1 MFIFFSLSRL
11 IRERMEGR
19 AESFLP
25 ILILISGNFFGV
37 EMTGLARRLGD
48 DSLAAT
54 LAYRNLVG
62 GKLAGVAFRLVSDSC
77 RTVAE
82 HAAITWDPEKPRD
95 TTWTHHVIYAEVITW
110 PMEYPR
116 LELIAAVDKNGGV
129 GLDNRLPWQLASE
142 WAYFQ
147 RMTIPAQDSGKVH
160 AAVFGSRT
168 WDSIPEG
175 MRPWKN
181 CINYVISRSQSQHS
195 CKESCKNLL
204 QGSIERFV

>member
-82 HAAITWDPEKPRD
+82 HAAIT
-95 TTWTHHVIYAEVITW
+95 
-110 PMEYPR
+110 
-116 LELIAAVDKNGGV
+116 
-129 GLDNRLPWQLASE
+129 
-142 WAYFQ
+142 
-147 RMTIPAQDSGKVH
+147 
-160 AAVFGSRT
+160 
-168 WDSIPEG
+168 
-175 MRPWKN
+175 
-181 CINYVISRSQSQHS
+181 
-195 CKESCKNLL
+195 
-204 QGSIERFV
+204 